1 MNRALGMLGLS
12 ALLLASGAAHARVV
26 KAKRTAKVAHEVVI
40 GSRFELE
47 DHEYEVPVLIEWSPN
62 TRLEL
67 SAEYAYARIDL
78 DNGGRLGGFKDL
90 DLGAVYE
97 LLPARRDRPSLA
109 LQLDV
114 KVPTAGNREFGTG
127 KPDFGIGFVLTREY
141 LNFEAQLGASYT
153 FVGSPKND
161 PQSNGYELSASVEW
175 HPTARMDVFGEV
187 VGSHGGSTGFGVG
200 GTSPANAP
208 GTSTETEITVGIA
221 EHLTPHFKL
230 EQGVSHATTT
240 SILYIVG
247 WEYDFGFGN

>member
-1 MNRALGMLGLS
+1 MKRAGAVLGLA
-12 ALLLASGAAHARVV
+12 ALLLASGAANARVV

-47 DHEYEVPVLIEWSPN
+47 DHEYELPVLLEWSPN
-62 TRLEL
+62 KRLEL

-78 DNGGRLGGFKDL
+78 DSGERVGGFKDL

-97 LLPARRDRPSLA
+97 LLPARRERPGLA
-109 LQLDV
+109 LSLDV
-114 KVPTAGNREFGTG
+114 KVPTAGNRDFGTG

-141 LNFEAQLGASYT
+141 VHFEAQVAASYT

-161 PQSNGYELSASVEW
+161 PLTNGYELSASVEW
-175 HPTARMDVFGEV
+175 HPTTRVDIFGEV
-187 VGSHGGSTGFGVG
+187 VASHGGSTGFGVG
-200 GTSPANAP
+200 GTSPANTP
-208 GTSTETEITVGIA
+208 GSNTETEFTVGIA
-221 EHLTPHFKL
+221 EHLGPHFKL